1 MQRSTSKTPQRRGA
15 GKHVQRTRVADGAG
29 RENSTARGKAQ
40 KIGEK
45 KEANPRVE
53 RVRVQKKGATERR
66 AKRSARN
73 EEALPGE

>member
-15 GKHVQRTRVADGAG
+15 VKHVQRTRVADGAG
-29 RENSTARGKAQ
+29 REKNTARGKAQ

-53 RVRVQKKGATERR
+53 RVRVQKKGASARR
-66 AKRSARN
+66 AKRRIRN
-73 EEALPGE
+73 EEALEGE